1 MYIHIYTHYVNLFK
15 IFLKIIHSLNK
26 KITKMYGGHNIYVIT
41 MVFVRGRSEGQRQ
54 CEGERKKLEK
64 ARQCMMPGRGH
75 EARDAGGP

>member
-1 MYIHIYTHYVNLFK
+1 
-15 IFLKIIHSLNK
+15 
-26 KITKMYGGHNIYVIT
+26 MYGGHNIYVIT